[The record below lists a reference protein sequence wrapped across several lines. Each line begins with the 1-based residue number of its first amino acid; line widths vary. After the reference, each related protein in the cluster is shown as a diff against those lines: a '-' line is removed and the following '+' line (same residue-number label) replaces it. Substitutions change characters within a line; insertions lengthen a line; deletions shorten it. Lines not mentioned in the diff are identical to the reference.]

1 MILLDSSV
9 LIDFFRKKNKSKTT
23 FYRLLGSY
31 QSFAISTVTYYEIG
45 IGSKPEDLD
54 FWNQMFRN
62 FIIMPFDLEA
72 AKTAIE
78 IRNALKQ
85 TSYNLDFADL
95 QIASIA
101 ISRNL
106 PLSTLNVK
114 HFKHVTGLQL
124 LES

>member
-9 LIDFFRKKNKSKTT
+9 LIDFFLKKNKYKTT